1 MEPSGGNSSKCFGGY
16 TKKAVCMLI
25 ISLFKPN
32 IHDAIW
38 SHMIYKSQRVHYKIV
53 WSYVAYDV
61 SYRIELLSIPYDA
74 TKSYATKSQ
83 RVYWALHSCLFTQQA
98 WLDYRPTCHHCMYTA
113 HVQNKH
119 MVIDSSEF

>member
-1 MEPSGGNSSKCFGGY
+1 MH
-16 TKKAVCMLI
+16 I
-25 ISLFKPN
+25 KPN

-38 SHMIYKSQRVHYKIV
+38 SHTIYKSQRVHYKIV

-83 RVYWALHSCLFTQQA
+83 HVYWA
-98 WLDYRPTCHHCMYTA
+98 
-113 HVQNKH
+113 
-119 MVIDSSEF
+119 